1 MAVKVTVVSPSKN
14 RISIN
19 KQDRKEIRTV
29 GVAPALPDNYGIDT
43 LVALNDVDASDV
55 DNNETLVFDES
66 TGKFV
71 VKVLPIINGGSY

>member
-1 MAVKVTVVSPSKN
+1 MPVFTSPQI
-14 RISIN
+14 RVSIN

-29 GVAPALPDNYGIDT
+29 GLAAKSGVDT